1 LRHLHGDVAAG
12 VVTSASGGVDDVAD
26 NGGDVD
32 VAADG
37 EVTLTTAETPA
48 ETINEHLTTDSNER
62 KGSTE
67 LLYNVSI
74 TELRRVDDYNSQ

>member
-1 LRHLHGDVAAG
+1 LWHLRGDVAAG
-12 VVTSASGGVDDVAD
+12 VATSASGGVDDVAD

-48 ETINEHLTTDSNER
+48 ET
-62 KGSTE
+62 STG
-67 LLYNVSI
+67 
-74 TELRRVDDYNSQ
+74 R

>member
-48 ETINEHLTTDSNER
+48 ETINEHC
-62 KGSTE
+62 
-67 LLYNVSI
+67 
-74 TELRRVDDYNSQ
+74 